1 MTEQTE
7 RSVMEIRGSI
17 VVSNSGATFTIDDD
31 VVTAAKLADTSVT
44 AGSYTNTNITVDAR
58 GK

>member
-7 RSVMEIRGSI
+7 RSVMEIRGDI

-44 AGSYTNTNITVDAR
+44 AGSYT
-58 GK
+58 KYKYYS